1 MKAAT
6 LFLTAVLTLAMTP
19 FAMSNDDP
27 AKGHGEGK
35 PDESKPA
42 PLPKCPV
49 MDEPVNFLIS
59 TMTKDGPV
67 YFCCEMCINKYKKDP
82 EKYAEK
88 VATQRKVL
96 ATRDRVQVACPIS
109 GESIDTKVF
118 TGEGKDRVYF
128 CCKDCIKKYTENPA
142 KYAEKLATSYTY
154 QTRCPVMGGKIDP
167 TVSAKLPTGERIY
180 YCCRGCDK
188 KVLEN
193 PGKYAKKL
201 AEQGIVIDV
210 EKIEKASKEKSKS

>member
-1 MKAAT
+1 MKATT
-6 LFLTAVLTLAMTP
+6 LLLTAMLALTMRP

-27 AKGHGEGK
+27 AKGPGEGK
-35 PDESKPA
+35 PGESKPA

-49 MDEPVNFLIS
+49 MDEPINFLVS

-67 YFCCEMCINKYKKDP
+67 YFCCDMCITKSKKDP
-82 EKYAEK
+82 QKYAEK
-88 VATQRKVL
+88 VLKQRKEL
-96 ATRDRVQVACPIS
+96 ATRERVQVACPIS
-109 GESIDTKVF
+109 GESIDKKVF
-118 TGEGKDRVYF
+118 TGDGKDRVYF

-180 YCCRGCDK
+180 FCCRGCDK
-188 KVLEN
+188 KLLKN
-193 PGKYAKKL
+193 PRKYAENLEK
-201 AEQGIVIDV
+201 QGIFIDV
-210 EKIEKASKEKSKS
+210 EKIEQASKEKSKS